1 LTFEKAIMKYTKEIA
16 PIIEPRDVVVG
27 DPEARVTIMEF
38 GDYESEACVQANEVV
53 KEILEKF
60 DGKVNFVFRHFP
72 LTKIHQRAHKA
83 AEAAVAAAQEGK
95 FWEMH
100 QALLAN
106 RRNLGVISL
115 KSYAREVGITSK
127 RFLEDLMNGTYG
139 WQVQGDLQ
147 EGLKMGVRD
156 VPTFFINGQPYEGT
170 PSVKNIKALIGGLL
184 EDEANLP
191 AKGAKKRRA

>member
-1 LTFEKAIMKYTKEIA
+1 MKNVKEIL
-16 PIIEPRDVVVG
+16 PIIEPRDIVVG
-27 DPEARVTIMEF
+27 DPEAKVTLMEF

-53 KEILEKF
+53 KELLEQF
-60 DGKVNFVFRHFP
+60 NGKVNFVFRHFP

-83 AEAAVAAAQEGK
+83 AEAAIAAGQEGK

-106 RRNLGVISL
+106 RRNLGLISL
-115 KSYAREVGITSK
+115 KGYAREVGVTNK
-127 RFLEDLMNGTYG
+127 RFLDDLMNGTFG

-156 VPTFFINGQPYEGT
+156 VPSFFINGERFEGT
-170 PSVKNIKALIGGLL
+170 PSTRNLKAVIGGLL
-184 EDEANLP
+184 QDEDSLP
-191 AKGAKKRRA
+191 AKTAKKRRA

>member
-1 LTFEKAIMKYTKEIA
+1 MKNTKEI
-16 PIIEPRDVVVG
+16 PVIIEPRDVVVG
-27 DPEARVTIMEF
+27 NPDAKITIMEF

-53 KEILEKF
+53 KELLEHF
-60 DGKVNFVFRHFP
+60 EGRVNFVFRHFP

-100 QALLAN
+100 QTLLAN

-115 KSYAREVGITSK
+115 KTYARESGVTSK
-127 RFLEDLMNGTYG
+127 RFLDELMNGTYG

-147 EGLKMGVRD
+147 DGIKMGVRD
-156 VPTFFINGQPYEGT
+156 VPAFFINGKQFEGT
-170 PSVKNIKALIGGLL
+170 FSTRNLKAYIGGLL
-184 EDEANLP
+184 KEEESLP
-191 AKGAKKRRA
+191 SVAPSRRKRA

>member
-1 LTFEKAIMKYTKEIA
+1 MKNTKEIL
-16 PIIEPRDVVVG
+16 PIIEPRDIIVG
-27 DPEARVTIMEF
+27 DPSARVTIMEF

-53 KEILEKF
+53 KEVLERF
-60 DGKVNFVFRHFP
+60 EGRVNFIFRHFP

-83 AEAAVAAAQEGK
+83 AEAAIAAGQEGK

-106 RRNLGVISL
+106 RRNLGLISL
-115 KSYAREVGITSK
+115 KGYAREAGVTNK
-127 RFLEDLMNGTYG
+127 RFLDDLMNGTYG

-156 VPTFFINGQPYEGT
+156 VPSFFINGQRFEST
-170 PSVKNIKALIGGLL
+170 PNTRNFKAAITDLL
-184 EDEANLP
+184 QDEAALP
-191 AKGAKKRRA
+191 DKSAKKRKAL

>member
-1 LTFEKAIMKYTKEIA
+1 MKNVKEI
-16 PIIEPRDVVVG
+16 PVIIEPRDVVVG
-27 DPEARVTIMEF
+27 NPDARVTIMEF

-53 KEILEKF
+53 KEILEHF

-115 KSYAREVGITSK
+115 KSYAREVGVTNK
-127 RFLEDLMNGTYG
+127 RFLDDLMNGTYG

-147 EGLKMGVRD
+147 DGLKMGVRD
-156 VPTFFINGQPYEGT
+156 VPSFFVNGKPFEGNVNT
-170 PSVKNIKALIGGLL
+170 RNLKVLIGGLL
-184 EDEANLP
+184 QDEEHLAP
-191 AKGAKKRRA
+191 AGALKRRA

>member
-1 LTFEKAIMKYTKEIA
+1 MKNTKEIL
-16 PIIEPRDVVVG
+16 PIIEPRDIIVG
-27 DPEARVTIMEF
+27 DPSARVTIMEF

-53 KEILEKF
+53 KEVLEKF
-60 DGKVNFVFRHFP
+60 EGRVNFVFRHFP

-83 AEAAVAAAQEGK
+83 AEAAIAAGQEGK

-106 RRNLGVISL
+106 RRNLGLISL
-115 KSYAREVGITSK
+115 KGYAREAGVVNK
-127 RFLEDLMNGTYG
+127 RFLDDLMNGTYG

-156 VPTFFINGQPYEGT
+156 VPSFFINGQKFEGVPNT
-170 PSVKNIKALIGGLL
+170 RNFKAAITDLLQDEESLPVKK
-184 EDEANLP
+184 
-191 AKGAKKRRA
+191 AKKRTA

>member
-1 LTFEKAIMKYTKEIA
+1 MKYTKDIA

-156 VPTFFINGQPYEGT
+156 VPSFFINGQLYEGT
-170 PSVKNIKALIGGLL
+170 PSVRNLKAVIGGLL
-184 EDEANLP
+184 EDEDKLP

>member
-1 LTFEKAIMKYTKEIA
+1 MHKQKEIA

-27 DPEARVTIMEF
+27 EPGARVTIMEF

-53 KEILEKF
+53 KELLVHF

-115 KSYAREVGITSK
+115 KGYAREVGVTNK
-127 RFLEDLMNGTYG
+127 RFLDDLMNGTYG

-156 VPTFFINGQPYEGT
+156 VPSFFINGEKFEGT
-170 PSVKNIKALIGGLL
+170 LSTRTLKALIGGLL
-184 EDEANLP
+184 EDEAALP
-191 AKGAKKRRA
+191 ARSARKRRA

>member
-1 LTFEKAIMKYTKEIA
+1 MKSQKDIL
-16 PIIEPRDVVVG
+16 PIIEPRDILVG
-27 DPEARVTIMEF
+27 DPGARVTIMQF

-53 KEILEKF
+53 KELLEQF
-60 DGKVNFVFRHFP
+60 EGKVNFVFRHFP

-83 AEAAVAAAQEGK
+83 AEAAIAAGQEGK

-115 KSYAREVGITSK
+115 KGYAREVGVTNK
-127 RFLEDLMNGTYG
+127 RFLDDLMNGTYG

-147 EGLKMGVRD
+147 DGLKMGVRN
-156 VPTFFINGQPYEGT
+156 VPSFFINGAPFEGT
-170 PSVKNIKALIGGLL
+170 PNTKNMKAYIGGLL
-184 EDEANLP
+184 QDEEKLP
-191 AKGAKKRRA
+191 KTAKKRRA

>member
-1 LTFEKAIMKYTKEIA
+1 MQQLGPSGFFFTNLEPYTNNTLNAFMKNTKDLP

-27 DPEARVTIMEF
+27 NPEARVTIMEF

-53 KEILEKF
+53 KELLEQF
-60 DGKVNFVFRHFP
+60 EGKVNFVFRHFP

-100 QALLAN
+100 QTLLAN

-115 KSYAREVGITSK
+115 KSYARES
-127 RFLEDLMNGTYG
+127 
-139 WQVQGDLQ
+139 
-147 EGLKMGVRD
+147 GV
-156 VPTFFINGQPYEGT
+156 TN
-170 PSVKNIKALIGGLL
+170 
-184 EDEANLP
+184 
-191 AKGAKKRRA
+191 